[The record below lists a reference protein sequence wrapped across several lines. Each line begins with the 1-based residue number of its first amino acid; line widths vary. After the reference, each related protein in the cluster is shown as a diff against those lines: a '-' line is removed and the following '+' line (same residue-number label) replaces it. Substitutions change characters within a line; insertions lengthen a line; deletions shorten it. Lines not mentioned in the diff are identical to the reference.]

1 VTLLQI
7 LVVLAVVA
15 AVAAVAAGAWRRG
28 PAGAPGAP
36 DAADALGL
44 PEPTTTVPPLELPA
58 DRFTA
63 DDIDGLHFSLGLRGY
78 RMDEVDQ
85 VLDRISGELRSR
97 DAELARLRER
107 AAGRLAG
114 AGEPSAPT
122 DGGHVTGDDV
132 ADVTDDADDDAAAE
146 GSVVASTEGS
156 VAGFGGFGATA
167 DRTAPDA
174 REP

>member
-28 PAGAPGAP
+28 PAHDGA
-36 DAADALGL
+36 DTVGL

-63 DDIDGLHFSLGLRGY
+63 DDVDGVHFSLGLRGY

-85 VLDRISGELRSR
+85 VLDRVSSELRSR
-97 DAELARLRER
+97 DVELARLRR
-107 AAGRLAG
+107 QAAVRMTRDDEASVPAG
-114 AGEPSAPT
+114 
-122 DGGHVTGDDV
+122 
-132 ADVTDDADDDAAAE
+132 ADDDVDE
-146 GSVVASTEGS
+146 DLDDDSVVASTEGS
-156 VAGFGGFGATA
+156 VAGFGERTA
-167 DRTAPDA
+167 DQTEADTTTADQAAAPDT
-174 REP
+174 RER

>member
-15 AVAAVAAGAWRRG
+15 AVAAVAAGVWRGG
-28 PAGAPGAP
+28 PVDAH
-36 DAADALGL
+36 DAAGVGL

-63 DDIDGLHFSLGLRGY
+63 DDVDGLHFSLGLRGY

-85 VLDRISGELRSR
+85 VLDRISSELRSR
-97 DAELARLRER
+97 DAEVALLREQ
-107 AAGRLAG
+107 AARRMAGVGPATGSTG
-114 AGEPSAPT
+114 AGDDT
-122 DGGHVTGDDV
+122 DDGATD
-132 ADVTDDADDDAAAE
+132 DDADDDAAE
-146 GSVVASTEGS
+146 DSVVASTEGS
-156 VAGFGGFGATA
+156 VAGFGGFGTA
-167 DRTAPDA
+167 AGDRSAPPDA

>member
-28 PAGAPGAP
+28 PAHDGA
-36 DAADALGL
+36 DTVGL

-63 DDIDGLHFSLGLRGY
+63 DDVDGVHFSLGLRGY

-85 VLDRISGELRSR
+85 VLDRVTSELRSR
-97 DAELARLRER
+97 DVELARLRR
-107 AAGRLAG
+107 QAAVRMTRDDEASVPAG
-114 AGEPSAPT
+114 
-122 DGGHVTGDDV
+122 
-132 ADVTDDADDDAAAE
+132 ADDDVDE
-146 GSVVASTEGS
+146 DLDDDSVVASTEGS
-156 VAGFGGFGATA
+156 VAGFGERTA
-167 DRTAPDA
+167 DQTEADTTTADQAAAPDT
-174 REP
+174 RER

>member
-28 PAGAPGAP
+28 PAHDGA
-36 DAADALGL
+36 DTVGL

-63 DDIDGLHFSLGLRGY
+63 DDVDGVHFSLGLRGY

-85 VLDRISGELRSR
+85 VLDRVSAELRAR
-97 DAELARLRER
+97 DAELVFLREQ
-107 AAGRLAG
+107 AAGRVTGGG
-114 AGEPSAPT
+114 ATAPT
-122 DGGHVTGDDV
+122 D
-132 ADVTDDADDDAAAE
+132 DDADGDTDDDDTDDGDAD
-146 GSVVASTEGS
+146 GDSVVASTEGS
-156 VAGFGGFGATA
+156 VAGFGGIGTTA
-167 DRTAPDA
+167 EDRPAAPGTK
-174 REP
+174 EP